1 MHCDVT
7 GAQWHFSGDLICK
20 VRRGVEKLLIHA
32 RARRSLQRAEVSS
45 EGEYILASSSHFV
58 ALRSCDGKWQ
68 INFGHRRHLWETAVV
83 SDTCGRRRCT
93 SQGAYSWDP
102 DLRAWCVQTKFVDAV
117 FKLCKLEPRND
128 HEDAKRDDVE
138 GGSEGL
144 GIPLHGWL
152 QIGMEGQNVFLP
164 FGLRAEQIVSL
175 LPTPVSA
182 QNAAAWFLST
192 MPNVL
197 EWYDWLPSFPL
208 EVTACI
214 QFEIF
219 QWEQCP
225 VEQKAWWYVQWWL
238 SMANLHPCVSLEGA
252 EEILLLWA
260 YTWPSS
266 SLKEA
271 LCRLGA
277 RTTVAYHEVSTIAA
291 WNSRA
296 WDSNVFLVPWLGENA
311 LDQGNFILQ
320 SHGVCS
326 ALWVKDTEAQ
336 WMCGR
341 VQVDIP
347 CQNLPQFLAANED
360 VEVYRLVA
368 WSCIRLLPLD
378 VCGGAV
384 QEHAKPQVGDCV
396 LALQET
402 PGWWKEQPDSSDL
415 IWDVQGGVTDGRGR
429 ERVVPCAYKTVIF

>member
-7 GAQWHFSGDLICK
+7 GAQWHFSGDLIFK

-93 SQGAYSWDP
+93 SLGAYSWDP

-128 HEDAKRDDVE
+128 HEDEKRDDVE

-336 WMCGR
+336 
-341 VQVDIP
+341 
-347 CQNLPQFLAANED
+347 
-360 VEVYRLVA
+360 
-368 WSCIRLLPLD
+368 LD
-378 VCGGAV
+378 VWQSA
-384 QEHAKPQVGDCV
+384 
-396 LALQET
+396 
-402 PGWWKEQPDSSDL
+402 GWYSMSKLTS
-415 IWDVQGGVTDGRGR
+415 
-429 ERVVPCAYKTVIF
+429 IFGCQ